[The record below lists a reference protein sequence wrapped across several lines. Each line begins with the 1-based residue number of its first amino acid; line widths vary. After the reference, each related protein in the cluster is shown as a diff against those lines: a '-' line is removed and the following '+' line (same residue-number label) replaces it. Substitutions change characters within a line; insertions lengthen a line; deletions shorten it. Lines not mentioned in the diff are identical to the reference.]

1 MSVPEHERMIDRQ
14 RPAYLVYRW
23 AWSGLDWL
31 FPPSCGGCGVR
42 GMRWCQNCQ
51 ENTIL
56 IPSRVCQIC
65 GNLQN
70 GTAICRK
77 CRALPPTYTALR
89 SWAVFEG
96 PLRNALH
103 RLKYKGDLGLGD
115 VLARPLA
122 GLFKHL
128 GWKVDLVTPVPIGV
142 ARRTERGYNQA
153 TLLARPMALSIG
165 LAFQPDALSK
175 TRETRTQVGLSISDR
190 RTNVA
195 GAFKANPKYV
205 LQKQVLVVDDV
216 TTSGATIE
224 ACAKALL
231 EAGARQ
237 VFGLTLAR
245 TAFIDDRG

>member
-1 MSVPEHERMIDRQ
+1 MSVPEHERIIGPQ
-14 RPAYLVYRW
+14 KPAYLVYRW

-42 GMRWCQNCQ
+42 GMRWCQKCQ
-51 ENTIL
+51 ENTRL
-56 IPSRVCQIC
+56 IPALVCPIC
-65 GNLQN
+65 GNAQN
-70 GTAICRK
+70 STAKCQK
-77 CRALPPTYTALR
+77 CRTYLPVYTALR

-103 RLKYKGDLGLGD
+103 RLKYKGDLALGE
-115 VLARPLA
+115 VLARPLVD
-122 GLFKHL
+122 LFTRL
-128 GWKVDLVTPVPIGV
+128 GWKVDLVTSVPIGV
-142 ARRTERGYNQA
+142 ARRGERGYNQA
-153 TLLARPMALSIG
+153 TLLARPLALNVG
-165 LAFQPDALSK
+165 LDFQPDALSK

-195 GAFKANPKYV
+195 GAFSANPKRVMQKHV
-205 LQKQVLVVDDV
+205 LLIDDV

-231 EAGARQ
+231 DAGASQ

-245 TAFIDDRG
+245 TAIIQD